1 MMYNTQIYYNIGKE
15 IIRNSNI
22 ELKNIR
28 KIIMFWLINYE
39 QTNPLVNIKMQFI
52 KAIYFF
58 KKQKLEVY
66 EI

>member
-1 MMYNTQIYYNIGKE
+1 MYNTQIYYNIGKE

-28 KIIMFWLINYE
+28 KIIVFWLINYE